1 MTKKR
6 RVRAFR
12 NSKHSSD
19 MEEDK
24 PQIKASFT
32 ILTNLNKIDESKSEV
47 SQNNKS
53 QSSNSDRDDS
63 SNKEAMIKQEIN

>member
-1 MTKKR
+1 
-6 RVRAFR
+6 
-12 NSKHSSD
+12 